1 MSEAGAALDALRR
14 SGAADRDPVRFRTL
28 EALARRLQEQPA
40 PVRRLLQAR
49 LEAGLAELAQHAAPA
64 VARKTP
70 RHATAASPLAQ
81 LNADLQER
89 IGNADELR
97 SARRFRV
104 AWERTRS
111 LDQVEHAVAR
121 GPAQAGP
128 LNSHALVLRSLER
141 LRELSPAYLRRF
153 LGHVQTLQWLED
165 ARTAAAPAKAAPRRR
180 AKK

>member
-1 MSEAGAALDALRR
+1 
-14 SGAADRDPVRFRTL
+14 V
-28 EALARRLQEQPA
+28 
-40 PVRRLLQAR
+40 
-49 LEAGLAELAQHAAPA
+49 
-64 VARKTP
+64 K
-70 RHATAASPLAQ
+70 AASPLAQ
-81 LNADLQER
+81 LNADLRQR
-89 IGNADELR
+89 TGSADELR

-153 LGHVQTLQWLED
+153 LGHVETLQWLQD
-165 ARTAAAPAKAAPRRR
+165 ARALAAPAKAAPRKR

>member
-1 MSEAGAALDALRR
+1 MREADAALEALRHG
-14 SGAADRDPVRFRTL
+14 GAADRDPVRLRTL
-28 EALARRLQEQPA
+28 EALARRLQAQPA

-49 LEAGLAELAQHAAPA
+49 LEAGLAEIAQRAGPAAEFEP
-64 VARKTP
+64 P
-70 RHATAASPLAQ
+70 RRAPVASPLAQ
-81 LNADLQER
+81 LNADLRQR
-89 IGNADELR
+89 SGSADELP
-97 SARRFRV
+97 SARRFRL

-121 GPAQAGP
+121 GPVQAGP

-153 LGHVQTLQWLED
+153 LGHVETLQWLQD
-165 ARTAAAPAKAAPRRR
+165 ARAAAAPAKAAPRRR

>member
-49 LEAGLAELAQHAAPA
+49 LEAGLAELTQHAAPA

-70 RHATAASPLAQ
+70 RHAKAASPLAQ

>member
-1 MSEAGAALDALRR
+1 MSEAEAALEALRQ
-14 SGAADRDPVRFRTL
+14 SGAARSDPVRFRTL

-49 LEAGLAELAQHAAPA
+49 LQAGLAAFAQHTAPPA
-64 VARKTP
+64 ERKPPRRAKVAN
-70 RHATAASPLAQ
+70 PLTQ
-81 LNADLQER
+81 LNADLQQR
-89 IGNADELR
+89 TGHADELR
-97 SARRFRV
+97 NARRFRL

-153 LGHVQTLQWLED
+153 LAHVQTLQWLED
-165 ARTAAAPAKAAPRRR
+165 ARGAAAPAKAAPRRR